1 MELVW
6 EDLQGRTGHEA
17 GRALLEKTYRCLYG
31 REMPRI
37 LVSERGKP
45 SFADGSAHFS
55 ISHTKNRVFLCIHH
69 ANVGIDAEETD
80 RSIRPE
86 VALRFFS
93 PREQARLETARD
105 TQAALLRLW
114 VLKESYAK
122 LTGRG
127 WGNYLKETDFDPED
141 PRVQIIDGYYVAVL
155 TEKENHHAV

>member
-6 EDLQGRTGHEA
+6 EELNGRTGHEA
-17 GRALLEKTYRCLYG
+17 GRALLEKTYRRLFG

-45 SFADGSAHFS
+45 FFADETAHFS

-69 ANVGIDAEETD
+69 ANVGMDAEETD
-80 RSIRPE
+80 RNIRPE
-86 VALRFFS
+86 VARRFYS
-93 PREQARLETARD
+93 PQERARVAAASD

-127 WGNYLKETDFDPED
+127 WGDYLCETDFDPED
-141 PRVQIIDGYYVAVL
+141 PRVQTIDGCFVAVL
-155 TEKENHHAV
+155 TEE